1 MKKRIMILTLSI
13 AVLAGCEDIRYE
25 QTTGDAKVVE
35 KWERTEIVSGVC
47 YPITVGDIS
56 TVVCDSDTEETHYNV
71 KIEFDGINATL
82 DNKALYDSNATSIP
96 VAHVKEFGKETGEFK
111 KEYLKRIGD

>member
-1 MKKRIMILTLSI
+1 MILALSI

-25 QTTGDAKVVE
+25 QTTGDAKVIE
-35 KWERTEIVSGVC
+35 KWEYTETISGAC
-47 YPITVGDIS
+47 YPYVVGNIS
-56 TVVCDSDTEETHYNV
+56 MVTCDPDTEETHYNV
-71 KIEFDGINATL
+71 KIEFEGINATL

>member
-1 MKKRIMILTLSI
+1 MRKRIMILALSI

-35 KWERTEIVSGVC
+35 KWEHTETIVGGC
-47 YPITVGDIS
+47 YVLMAGDVPV
-56 TVVCDSDTEETHYNV
+56 TYCDPDTEETHYNV
-71 KIEFDGINATL
+71 KIEFEGINATL

-111 KEYLKRIGD
+111 REYLKRIGD